1 MNKNYFVTLLAF
13 VLLVGTGIYWLQT
26 SPDAPEYNTP
36 SENEEKY
43 IEFFD
48 GKEVILDTP
57 LTQSFSNVESNRN
70 SVNIKETTKTPS
82 VFTQAKDQV
91 VTRIIQPLVIGI
103 YYLDTIQKNG
113 FDACSSPGARNVE
126 PSEIGGY
133 IDEGFE
139 LTGVEKS
146 IDQTFIFIDAENV
159 PEKTCAR
166 FIQFKNLTTAISDPI
181 HIFVR

>member
-113 FDACSSPGARNVE
+113 FDACSSP
-126 PSEIGGY
+126 
-133 IDEGFE
+133 
-139 LTGVEKS
+139 
-146 IDQTFIFIDAENV
+146 
-159 PEKTCAR
+159 
-166 FIQFKNLTTAISDPI
+166 
-181 HIFVR
+181 